1 MRRGYADLP
10 LHGGHVPPW
19 LLARMRRMA
28 RLVAVLVVDEYGPR
42 GLLERLADPLW
53 FQALNNIIG
62 MDWDSSGSTT
72 VTTAV
77 LREALAA
84 ERLGVYAAGGKG
96 ERSRRAPAEI
106 RAAAVEAGLPAG
118 QLVEASRLAAKADN
132 TALQDGYQLYHHAFF
147 FEEGGAW
154 AVVQQ
159 GMNARRGM
167 ARRYHWFY
175 GEPRFPELQHHS
187 GIAGL
192 PEPLVLNTLDREA
205 ERHRRMLVDLASE
218 KPSALEAE
226 LRGLEAIAKGYRP
239 LVYYTPYTPDEARVL
254 LERYRRLGPL
264 RLNREA
270 LRAARERGVGCFAEL
285 LSTPGLGPST
295 LRALALVA
303 ELVYETPPSWR
314 DPVTHPRDPFRYAY
328 AVGGK
333 DGVPFPVS
341 REFYDEVLA
350 LLERLAEKTRDR
362 RVLRLLAEASK
373 RWEPPPWG
381 KRPT

>member
-1 MRRGYADLP
+1 MTRI
-10 LHGGHVPPW
+10 V
-19 LLARMRRMA
+19 
-28 RLVAVLVVDEYGPR
+28 VALVVDEYGPP

-53 FQALNNIIG
+53 FQALNNIVG

-72 VTTAV
+72 VTTALV
-77 LREALAA
+77 RDALADLQ
-84 ERLGVYAAGGKG
+84 LGLYGAGGKG
-96 ERSRRAPAEI
+96 ARSRLAPREI
-106 RAAAVEAGLPAG
+106 AAAAEKAGLPAE

-147 FEEGGAW
+147 FDEEGRW

-159 GMNARRGM
+159 GMNPGRRM
-167 ARRYHWFY
+167 ARRYHWY
-175 GEPRFPELQHHS
+175 SPRPGFPELQHHS
-187 GIAGL
+187 GIAGV
-192 PEPLVLNTLDREA
+192 PGVAMNTLDREA
-205 ERHRRMLVDLASE
+205 ERHRRALLDLASE
-218 KPSALEAE
+218 KPSAVEGELRALEA
-226 LRGLEAIAKGYRP
+226 LADGYRP
-239 LVYYTPYTPDEARVL
+239 LAYYTPYTPEEARRL
-254 LERYRRLGPL
+254 IQRYRALGSL
-264 RLNREA
+264 RLNRDA
-270 LRAARERGVGCFAEL
+270 LRAAWEARPRSYGEL
-285 LSTPGLGPST
+285 LGIPGLGPST
-295 LRALALVA
+295 LRALSLVA

-314 DPVTHPRDPFRYAY
+314 DPVTHPPDPFRYAY

-333 DGVPFPVS
+333 DGAPFPVS